1 MSNPCCVGSG
11 KSVGSSAIAV
21 VRCAPGVVGMADLC
35 DARLPYCRV
44 ITVPRTV
51 AESVT
56 IINASENSLCEYEV
70 QMANAKSVTNVTPN
84 IALLGDT
91 MMRR

>member
-1 MSNPCCVGSG
+1 
-11 KSVGSSAIAV
+11 
-21 VRCAPGVVGMADLC
+21 MADLC
-35 DARLPYCRV
+35 EARLPYWRV

-56 IINASENSLCEYEV
+56 IINASENSLCEYDV